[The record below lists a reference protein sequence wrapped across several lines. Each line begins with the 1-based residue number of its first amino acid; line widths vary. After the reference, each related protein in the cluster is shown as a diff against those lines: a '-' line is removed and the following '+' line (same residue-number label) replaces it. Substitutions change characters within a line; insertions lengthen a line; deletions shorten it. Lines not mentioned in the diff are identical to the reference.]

1 LYVSPN
7 INRVIKSRRMRWAE
21 HIARMGDM
29 RMYVKLW
36 SANLKGRDNL
46 RDLGVDEKI
55 KLEWISGK

>member
-1 LYVSPN
+1 
-7 INRVIKSRRMRWAE
+7 MRWAE